1 MCGPILHHL
10 AFISL
15 MDEWSN
21 CMLYMQPVYFNES
34 FFFSNYFEISYLS
47 LYRRKKVR
55 ILLFYNL
62 IALRFINLSN
72 SNI

>member
-1 MCGPILHHL
+1 
-10 AFISL
+10 
-15 MDEWSN
+15 
-21 CMLYMQPVYFNES
+21 MLYMQPVYFNES
-34 FFFSNYFEISYLS
+34 FFSNYFEISYLS